1 MLQDIRAPAL
11 INVGGRPNQVAS
23 YVFSCYYVML
33 SLFPRVFS
41 PVTLNTK
48 FRNYSNAGKL
58 SYKEDNAGGGF
69 ADNVYEGTISMERGL
84 GIFLWAYSSC

>member
-23 YVFSCYYVML
+23 YVFPCYYVML
-33 SLFPRVFS
+33 SLFSRLFS
-41 PVTLNTK
+41 PVFLNTK

-58 SYKEDNAGGGF
+58 SYKEDNARGCF
-69 ADNVYEGTISMERGL
+69 ADNIDEGAVGVEGSL
-84 GIFLWAYSSC
+84 GIFNRSYR